1 MPTSQD
7 DKHWGGN
14 QKKNADLPICSLVH
28 VLRQGVYKLSPLI
41 CWAQWGLRNANGN
54 LLFLSNMKKLTFV
67 WGLGIRQRLGLR
79 GRPFDLNQVNVS
91 IDF

>member
-28 VLRQGVYKLSPLI
+28 VLRGVYKLSPLI
-41 CWAQWGLRNANGN
+41 RWAQWGLRNANGN
-54 LLFLSNMKKLTFV
+54 LSNMKKLTFV